1 MIIDLGLTDYEQAY
15 RAQLEFVARRKLGE
29 IEDTLLITEHNPVFT
44 IGRTG
49 SKESLLVDEKVLAQ
63 KGIKVLSVDRGGDI
77 TFHGPGQLVAYPII
91 DLKASLCDLHRY
103 LRYLEEAVILFLKRY
118 SVAAGRITGKT
129 GVWVQGRKIA
139 SLGIGASG
147 WVTYHGL
154 SININVDLSFFAMIY
169 PCGMKSV
176 ETISLNRILGKNV
189 AMDEAKR
196 IFVAYF
202 QKVFNLGDICY
213 RDRRKTQVA

>member
-1 MIIDLGLTDYEQAY
+1 MLSRNGNTGNLYAI
-15 RAQLEFVARRKLGE
+15 
-29 IEDTLLITEHNPVFT
+29 VF
-44 IGRTG
+44 
-49 SKESLLVDEKVLAQ
+49 
-63 KGIKVLSVDRGGDI
+63 
-77 TFHGPGQLVAYPII
+77 
-91 DLKASLCDLHRY
+91 
-103 LRYLEEAVILFLKRY
+103 
-118 SVAAGRITGKT
+118 GRITGKT